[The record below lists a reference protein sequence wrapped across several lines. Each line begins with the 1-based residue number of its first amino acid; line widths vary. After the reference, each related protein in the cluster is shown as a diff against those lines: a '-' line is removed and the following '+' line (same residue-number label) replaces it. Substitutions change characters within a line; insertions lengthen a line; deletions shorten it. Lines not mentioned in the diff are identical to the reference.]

1 MTNRNIVPVR
11 FDPGGLPFNKE
22 ARLYFGENFMIWHLV
37 ALVIAG
43 LGAGGIGYLLR
54 RLSKQKL
61 PAWIVPAF
69 AAAGMLSYQIN
80 FEYSWLSHKKSQ
92 LPAGSVVVAV
102 EEEQQPLRPWTY
114 LHPLTVGMSVVDTKN
129 IQQVEQP
136 GENIKQFILYRFE
149 REYVDRLDHQPHLL
163 NCGTAELLPIDGKS
177 AGQVRQIERDDELYR
192 VVCQ

>member
-1 MTNRNIVPVR
+1 
-11 FDPGGLPFNKE
+11 
-22 ARLYFGENFMIWHLV
+22 MIWHLV

-43 LGAGGIGYLLR
+43 LGAGGIGYLFR

-69 AAAGMLSYQIN
+69 AAVGMLSYQIN
-80 FEYSWLSHKKSQ
+80 FEYSWAEHKQSQ
-92 LPAGSVVVAV
+92 LPTGSVVVAL

-114 LHPLTVGMSVVDTKN
+114 LVPLTIGMSVVDTN
-129 IQQVEQP
+129 HIQQVDQP

-149 REYVDRLDHQPHLL
+149 REYVDLLNHQPHLL
-163 NCGTAELLPIDGKS
+163 NCGTAELLATAGKG
-177 AGQVRQIERDDELYR
+177 AGQVRQLERDDELYR

>member
-1 MTNRNIVPVR
+1 
-11 FDPGGLPFNKE
+11 
-22 ARLYFGENFMIWHLV
+22 MIWHLV

-80 FEYSWLSHKKSQ
+80 FEYSWLEHKQSQ

-102 EEEQQPLRPWTY
+102 EEERQALRPWTY
-114 LHPLTVGMSVVDTKN
+114 LFPLTVGMSVVDTNN
-129 IQQVEQP
+129 IQQADQP
-136 GENIKQFILYRFE
+136 GEDIRQFILYRFE
-149 REYVDRLDHQPHLL
+149 REYIDRLD
-163 NCGTAELLPIDGKS
+163 
-177 AGQVRQIERDDELYR
+177 
-192 VVCQ
+192 